1 MNRIY
6 VSGQSGVL
14 TLQWTGI
21 TFHREM
27 GTYLLLVLSMILIPN
42 SLATHTTSAW
52 NYGVMFDAGSSSSK
66 LKIYKWPTRLSTA
79 DAFDMDLIYTQRYK
93 PGISDYVDHL
103 NDIPTYLEKMLN
115 KAKSLVPSSQ
125 HHSTPLF
132 MMATAGLRVLAESDA
147 IALMTSARQYLGN
160 STINPFTYN
169 QHKVRILSGEE
180 EGAYAWIAANYLRNF
195 FGSNKPPSQAV
206 GVLEMGGGSTQ
217 ITFVPDGPILANM
230 FPVRMAGVTYY
241 LYAHSYLYYGQNY
254 MAKRIR
260 RYLEEESPFETE
272 LYNPCMLRGDN
283 VSYSTEEGV
292 TVIFRGDSNPDKCL
306 EIINSFLQSAAENVC
321 YPKPCAIGQIYQP
334 SLGTDIF
341 FAISAYVY
349 APTTLRAL
357 DPFGRLQIE
366 TMNTSA
372 HQYCRM
378 TLTQAINATG
388 TAAEYAS
395 GYCMMGLYIPSLLT
409 ASYGFPSTTQRI
421 QVADKINGE
430 SVDWALGA
438 VLYELEQIE
447 YYKWLETCGEVSG
460 GQRPEVTSF
469 VLVLFGLV
477 TFFTAKFKHVL

>member
-1 MNRIY
+1 
-6 VSGQSGVL
+6 
-14 TLQWTGI
+14 
-21 TFHREM
+21 M
-27 GTYLLLVLSMILIPN
+27 GTYLLLGLSMILIPN
-42 SLATHTTSAW
+42 SLASHTTSAW

-79 DAFDMDLIYTQRYK
+79 DAFDMDLMYTQRFK
-93 PGISDYVDHL
+93 PGISDYVYHPD
-103 NDIPTYLEKMLN
+103 DIPGYLGKILN
-115 KAKSLVPSSQ
+115 KAKSIVPVTL

-132 MMATAGLRVLAESDA
+132 MMATAGLRVLPESDA

-160 STINPFTYN
+160 ASVNPFTYSP
-169 QHKVRILSGEE
+169 HTVRILSGEE
-180 EGAYAWIAANYLRNF
+180 EGAYGWIAANYLRNF

-241 LYAHSYLYYGQNY
+241 LYAHSYLYYGQTY
-254 MAKRIR
+254 MAYRIR
-260 RYLEEESPFETE
+260 RYLEEESPLDTE

-283 VSYSTEEGV
+283 VSYSSDDGT
-292 TVIFRGDSNPDKCL
+292 TVILRGDSNPTKCL
-306 EIINSFLQSAAENVC
+306 EILNSFLQSAEENSC

-334 SLGTDIF
+334 SLGTDTF

-357 DPFGRLQIE
+357 DPFGRLKIKA
-366 TMNTSA
+366 MNTSA

-378 TLTQAINATG
+378 TLAQAINATG

-409 ASYGFPSTTQRI
+409 SSYGFPSSTNRI

-438 VLYELEQIE
+438 VLYELEQID
-447 YYKWLETCGEVSG
+447 YYNWLETCGEVSG
-460 GQRPEVTSF
+460 GQRPVVSLVVW
-469 VLVLFGLV
+469 VLLGMV
-477 TFFTAKFKHVL
+477 TFYIRNLTNVL